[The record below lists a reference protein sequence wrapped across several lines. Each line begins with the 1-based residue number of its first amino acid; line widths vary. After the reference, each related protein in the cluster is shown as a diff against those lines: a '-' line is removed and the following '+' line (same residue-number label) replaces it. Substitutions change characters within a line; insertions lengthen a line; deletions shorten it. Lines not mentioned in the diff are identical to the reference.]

1 MPRMDQYQ
9 AATIRTLNYLSL
21 ATCPR
26 HLSSYCVSIPTLEH
40 DRRLARC
47 RAKALSMLM
56 TETFNFRRDSK

>member
-26 HLSSYCVSIPTLEH
+26 HLSSYCLSIPTLED
-40 DRRLARC
+40 DRRPARR

-56 TETFNFRRDSK
+56 TETLISACDSK